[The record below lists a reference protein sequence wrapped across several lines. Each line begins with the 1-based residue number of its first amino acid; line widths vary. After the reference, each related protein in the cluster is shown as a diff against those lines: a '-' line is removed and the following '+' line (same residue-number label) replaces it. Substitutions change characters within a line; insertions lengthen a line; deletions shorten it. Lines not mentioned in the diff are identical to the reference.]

1 MKKLPLLLCLIT
13 GSLLHVS
20 IARAQE
26 ADSTGLPGDNFSLQ
40 GAIEMFKKAG
50 SPEEFEKMIN
60 TESNNVNNLD
70 LNNDGQTDYVRVIDK
85 SDKEAHAF
93 VLQVAV
99 SETENQDIAVI
110 ELEKTGAESAIL
122 QIVGDEEIY
131 GEQVIVEASDG
142 SNDDEEENPAK
153 NGPSFSYYSNPPM
166 VVNVWLWPSVRFVYR
181 PAYVPWVS
189 PWRWKLHPTWWR
201 PWRPLGWRVFHP
213 LARRHHPFCRVVRTH
228 RVVVAHRVYTPFRT
242 SSVVVR
248 NRHAGAVRNYRVT
261 RTRTTV
267 TGPRGGKVKVTRTK
281 VRGKRG

>member
-1 MKKLPLLLCLIT
+1 MKKLPILFCFLTGCLLNVGI
-13 GSLLHVS
+13 S
-20 IARAQE
+20 RAQE
-26 ADSTGLPGDNFSLQ
+26 ADSTGLPGDDFSLQ

-70 LNNDGQTDYVRVIDK
+70 LNGDGQTDYVRVIDK
-85 SDKEAHAF
+85 SDKDVHAF

-99 SETENQDIAVI
+99 SESENQDIAVI
-110 ELEKTGAESAIL
+110 ELEKNGSESAVL

-142 SNDDEEENPAK
+142 SNDEDESPSK
-153 NGPSFSYYSNPPM
+153 NGPSFNYDNSAM
-166 VVNVWLWPSVRFVYR
+166 VVNVWMWPCVRFVYR
-181 PAYVPWVS
+181 PVYVPWIS
-189 PWRWKLHPTWWR
+189 PWRWKLYPTWWR
-201 PWRPLGWRVFHP
+201 PWHPMAWRVFHP
-213 LARRHHPFCRVVRTH
+213 LAFRYHPFCRVVRTH
-228 RVVVAHRVYTPFRT
+228 RVIAAHRVYTPFRT
-242 SSVVVR
+242 GSVIVR
-248 NRHAGAVRNYRVT
+248 TRHAGAVRNYRVT